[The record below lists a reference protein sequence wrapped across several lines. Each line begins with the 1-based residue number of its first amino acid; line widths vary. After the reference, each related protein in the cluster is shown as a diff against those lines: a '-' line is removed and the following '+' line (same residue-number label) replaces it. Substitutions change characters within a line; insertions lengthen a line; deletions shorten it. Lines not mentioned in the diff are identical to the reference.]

1 MAPNFVVFF
10 FFLFNAF
17 SVSHSHPAPPDDTFL
32 RMKCREGVL
41 GTPSPACKAYFKR
54 TRTTPAPTSSTSTTS
69 FISTTHTT
77 PSVSTTHPIINNLTI
92 ARIATIHAHTHK
104 AAQTTKAITSTLAS
118 LSTLYFALVAYFKM
132 RRGFTLRRSLS
143 LGLLGRTQGSTLQA
157 SSLPT
162 RISESAISTI

>member
-1 MAPNFVVFF
+1 MTPNFVVLLLFTAFF
-10 FFLFNAF
+10 
-17 SVSHSHPAPPDDTFL
+17 VSHSHPAPPDDTFL

-41 GTPSPACKAYFKR
+41 GTPSPTCKAYFKC
-54 TRTTPAPTSSTSTTS
+54 TRTTPTPTASTSTTP
-69 FISTTHTT
+69 FIS
-77 PSVSTTHPIINNLTI
+77 STHPIINNLTI

-143 LGLLGRTQGSTLQA
+143 LGLLGRT
-157 SSLPT
+157 
-162 RISESAISTI
+162 